1 MTARAGGA
9 ALRRQVR
16 AARRRIDPDE
26 REAADSAILHCIRTL
41 PVFRAA
47 RRVGLFFAF
56 DGEPDLSPL
65 IRFDQRKEFFT
76 PIIAGR
82 DIHFSR
88 LARDTRLRTNFF
100 GIAEPDP
107 PELIDPRAL
116 DLVLTPL
123 VAFDSRGNR
132 LGVGAG
138 YYDRC
143 FAFLLRREKWL
154 KPKLVGTAYALQ
166 RVDRM
171 DPNPWDVPLWGAVT
185 EHGFEGFARP

>member
-1 MTARAGGA
+1 M
-9 ALRRQVR
+9 R
-16 AARRRIDPDE
+16 AARRRLDRGE
-26 REAADSAILHCIRTL
+26 REAADGAILHRIRTL
-41 PVFRAA
+41 PAFRSA
-47 RRVGLFFAF
+47 RRIALFFAF
-56 DGEPDLSPL
+56 DGEPDVSPL
-65 IRFDQRKEFFT
+65 IRFDQRKEFFA
-76 PIIAGR
+76 PIISGGEM
-82 DIHFSR
+82 HF
-88 LARDTRLRTNFF
+88 ARVGKRTRLETNSF
-100 GIAEPDP
+100 GITEPNP

-123 VAFDSRGNR
+123 VAFDSTGNR

-143 FAFLLRREKWL
+143 FAFLRRRKTWL

-185 EHGFEGFARP
+185 EHGFEQFARP